1 MSSVQFRS
9 NLIFFLVLQYFFTV
23 VVLDNK
29 SNVFWGHIF
38 QEDALVGSVHKHK
51 NNISK
56 PQASNLIFVFI
67 IIFTTGMVRDE
78 KSSV

>member
-1 MSSVQFRS
+1 M
-9 NLIFFLVLQYFFTV
+9 
-23 VVLDNK
+23 VLDDK

-56 PQASNLIFVFI
+56 P
-67 IIFTTGMVRDE
+67 
-78 KSSV
+78 